1 LKPKSLLYFY
11 TKEYK
16 NVFGFRKEV
25 STQVKKPKPIGAF
38 NEKVSTNVDV
48 EPTFYKQKECP

>member
-1 LKPKSLLYFY
+1 MLHFY

-16 NVFGFRKEV
+16 NVFGFRQEF